1 MFMTGGMANQR
12 LLISV
17 SKENRT
23 HKTQKIDCRQ
33 GLGDQGAILT
43 LAPSIGILA
52 GACAYSL
59 SSLIYFVQCFTD
71 GVDH

>member
-1 MFMTGGMANQR
+1 MFVTAGITNQR

-52 GACAYSL
+52 GACAA
-59 SSLIYFVQCFTD
+59 
-71 GVDH
+71 

>member
-1 MFMTGGMANQR
+1 MFVTAGITNQR

-33 GLGDQGAILT
+33 GLGGPRRYPNSSAVYRHSSWRLRILT
-43 LAPSIGILA
+43 EQPNLFRAVL
-52 GACAYSL
+52 
-59 SSLIYFVQCFTD
+59 
-71 GVDH
+71 HRWH